1 MESSSNAWWVAFFL
15 TNSAARIAR
24 VTLDGNP
31 MSRDESGFW
40 SFSPSTAF
48 KRGNHMLA
56 VTAAGDAAR
65 TLTVQV
71 ADVRGGDLGVQF

>member
-1 MESSSNAWWVAFFL
+1 
-15 TNSAARIAR
+15 
-24 VTLDGNP
+24 